1 MELGGAVISPRRERL
16 PSMEIL
22 PQERDEAMED
32 FTFRARLGCCT
43 LSQ

>member
-1 MELGGAVISPRRERL
+1 MELGGAVVSPRCEKL
-16 PSMEIL
+16 LSMEIL

-32 FTFRARLGCCT
+32 FTFRARLGCRT